1 MRTSKPLSQED
12 QRMLDEH
19 NCSIA
24 YAVTVGLIMV
34 ILLIIVFGPVVIINL
49 WP

>member
-24 YAVTVGLIMV
+24 YAVSVGVVMV
-34 ILLIIVFGPVVIINL
+34 ILLTIVFGTVVIVNL
-49 WP
+49 